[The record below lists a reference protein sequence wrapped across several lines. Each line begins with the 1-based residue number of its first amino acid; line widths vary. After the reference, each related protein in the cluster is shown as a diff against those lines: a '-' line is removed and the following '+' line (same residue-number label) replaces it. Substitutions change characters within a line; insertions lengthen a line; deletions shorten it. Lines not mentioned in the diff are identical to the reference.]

1 MAPTQRTPSPS
12 DQTSCPPGPMRNTKN
27 SSDSRPQ
34 PTPPLPSQPSSPPK
48 ESQPPRTGDPSEPS
62 TPSRTKLNAVHAGL
76 SLLLPPWNQHNS
88 SKKVETS
95 CLFPNKSSSPATPN
109 ATDVK
114 EDGNPTVCNT
124 LPNTDKPSR
133 PHTHTPPEEDK
144 PDLASIRDPH
154 KSTSQGQHRPI
165 PLCLPTFGRYLPRT
179 SLRHR
184 RSRQNCFPRLHH
196 WNPQHRRLRNQ
207 HGSRHHRC
215 RIRKQRRTKL
225 LHRQKL
231 LGTKL
236 GRSRLHQDR
245 RR

>member
-48 ESQPPRTGDPSEPS
+48 ESPPP
-62 TPSRTKLNAVHAGL
+62 RTKLNAVHAGL

-114 EDGNPTVCNT
+114 VDGNPTVCNT

-154 KSTSQGQHRPI
+154 KSMSPRSTPSNPTLPPNFW
-165 PLCLPTFGRYLPRT
+165 PLSPKDQSPSKL
-179 SLRHR
+179 
-184 RSRQNCFPRLHH
+184 
-196 WNPQHRRLRNQ
+196 
-207 HGSRHHRC
+207 
-215 RIRKQRRTKL
+215 TKL
-225 LHRQKL
+225 LSKVTPL
-231 LGTKL
+231 ESSTPPLAEPTWITP
-236 GRSRLHQDR
+236 SPP
-245 RR
+245 